1 MYNLKEFSEHFNI
14 NEDVVYQKL
23 ALLFF
28 VIWLLFKGVI
38 RNLIDT
44 ESIAINTFLGF
55 VPNLFAGVTLV
66 FWQIYVTS
74 SKPFLT
80 WVCVNAVLFCAE
92 FIQLFIPTQT
102 ADVLD
107 LCANIFGSTVAV
119 IVVILR
125 EKRKSSKDQ
134 DIS

>member
-1 MYNLKEFSEHFNI
+1 MKEFLKYFNI
-14 NEDVVYQKL
+14 NEDRVYLKL

-38 RNLIDT
+38 RNVVET
-44 ESIAINTFLGF
+44 ESVAVNTFLGF
-55 VPNLFAGVTLV
+55 APNLFAGVTLV
-66 FWQIYVTS
+66 LWQIYVTS
-74 SKPFLT
+74 SKPLLT
-80 WVCVNAVLFCAE
+80 WVCVNVVLFCAE

-107 LCANIFGSTVAV
+107 LCASVFGSSVAV

-125 EKRKSSKDQ
+125 EKRKSTKDQ
-134 DIS
+134 NWS